1 MSDNNNDTNNDNKQC
16 EICYRDAKTCSFSEW
31 DSDYNRN
38 YNSNIKCVSCDKHA
52 CVDCW
57 YISTEGF
64 CFFCTTPLPKGFPTQ
79 KSFIERVM
87 SMSGGEDPLSITEL
101 DLYCYDGDEYC
112 KHDMEPL
119 YDTDIDVLSVFTNL
133 TKLNLGKNSITNLD
147 SLRGLTKLV
156 ELNLCDNK
164 LVDLKPLSS
173 LVNLEV
179 LDLSFTS
186 TDSKNNRTYLEPI
199 SGLTKLRKLR
209 LSGIK
214 NVNTNSLS
222 GLTNLTDLSLNFCE
236 GIKTGPLM
244 SLVNLVKLNMRKCR
258 VRDTTF
264 LTPLTKL
271 VKLDLSGNK
280 VRVFDCVDNFPH
292 LSFLDL
298 SYNTNTNLKSIGI
311 FTF

>member
-1 MSDNNNDTNNDNKQC
+1 MSDNVNNDNNDNKKC
-16 EICYRDAKTCSFSEW
+16 DICYRDAKTCSFSEW

-38 YNSNIKCVSCDKHA
+38 YNSNVKCVSCDKHA

-79 KSFIERVM
+79 KSFLERVM
-87 SMSGGEDPLSITEL
+87 SMSRGEDPLSITEL
-101 DLYCYDGDEYC
+101 NLYCYDGDEYC
-112 KHDMEPL
+112 KH
-119 YDTDIDVLSVFTNL
+119 DTDIDVLSVFTNL
-133 TKLNLGKNSITNLD
+133 TKLNLGQNSITNLD

-164 LVDLKPLSS
+164 LVDLEPLSS

-179 LDLSFTS
+179 LDLTSYIS

-222 GLTNLTDLSLNFCE
+222 GLTNLTDLSLSFCE

-244 SLVNLVKLNMRKCR
+244 SLVNLVNLNMRKCR

-271 VKLDLSGNK
+271 VKLDLSENK
-280 VRVFDCVDNFPH
+280 LRTFSCVDNFPN
-292 LSFLDL
+292 LSVLDL
-298 SYNTNTNLKSIGI
+298 SHNTNTNLKSIGI
-311 FTF
+311 FTFR